1 MARQI
6 GKEALP
12 SMMKYAFNDGK
23 IPEKEKQYIKMI
35 LTGGSSS
42 GVYKEELVLHK
53 LGYELDENTRDYDGY
68 VDGRPVEVKSES
80 YVPLSETSK
89 TKKACNGAFAFG
101 APANPKQKANQFSK
115 DDMLCVA
122 TSWTSN
128 GKCIAILEFDWKESE
143 LHSKMKTYKPN
154 SSTAFKGPAN
164 DFNDCKSLKVRYINP
179 KYFKYLTSTMQ
190 EIVKPS
196 IMANIDALSKEEIMA
211 EVCKGKGNQ
220 LKEMYFE
227 CLISS

>member
-101 APANPKQKANQFSK
+101 APANPKQKANQ
-115 DDMLCVA
+115 
-122 TSWTSN
+122 
-128 GKCIAILEFDWKESE
+128 
-143 LHSKMKTYKPN
+143 
-154 SSTAFKGPAN
+154 
-164 DFNDCKSLKVRYINP
+164 
-179 KYFKYLTSTMQ
+179 
-190 EIVKPS
+190 
-196 IMANIDALSKEEIMA
+196 NIDSNIHKRPNQRIIVNAISIDSGMEHTTTRAERTFQRNKNSTITIKIAASASAVLTVVTALSTRSA
-211 EVCKGKGNQ
+211 
-220 LKEMYFE
+220 
-227 CLISS
+227 

>member
-1 MARQI
+1 MAKQI

-42 GVYKEELVLHK
+42 GVYKEELVLYK

-89 TKKACNGAFAFG
+89 SRKLCSGGIAFG
-101 APANPKQKANQFSK
+101 APANPKQKATQFSK
-115 DDMLCVA
+115 DNMLVVA

-128 GKCIAILEFDWKESE
+128 GKCIAIVEFNWKESK
-143 LHSKMKTYKPN
+143 LHNKMKTYKPK
-154 SSTAFKGPAN
+154 SKTAFKGTAS
-164 DFNDCKSLKVRYINP
+164 DFKDCKSLKVKYANP
-179 KYFKYLTSTMQ
+179 KYYKYLNSTLQ
-190 EIVKPS
+190 EIVKPN
-196 IMANIDALSKEEIMA
+196 IMSEIDALSKEEILT
-211 EVCKGKGNQ
+211 EVCKGKGEQ

>member
-128 GKCIAILEFDWKESE
+128 GKCIHTNQIHL
-143 LHSKMKTYKPN
+143 LH
-154 SSTAFKGPAN
+154 
-164 DFNDCKSLKVRYINP
+164 
-179 KYFKYLTSTMQ
+179 
-190 EIVKPS
+190 
-196 IMANIDALSKEEIMA
+196 
-211 EVCKGKGNQ
+211 
-220 LKEMYFE
+220 LKELQMI
-227 CLISS
+227 LKTVRV